1 MKKRNLLFLL
11 LGTMSL
17 GALAGCGEDD
27 YDASYRD
34 ITSGSMYGTISEFSS
49 TAVHSGDILQFKV
62 TPSED
67 FYYIDS
73 VTNNGKACKKVK
85 VNPDGS
91 EIYQATMEVGENK
104 LKATY
109 SIDESVDFV
118 DKFKLQISDEVFN
131 YVMSQQR
138 PAKGQGQKTNL
149 DFRRCGIEQARA
161 PYYWE
166 MPSDPSQQPVKKQTS
181 SDDAFVNYV
190 DGDTTHVETN
200 NLKYTVKI
208 RYLNIDTPESTSEI
222 EEWGLTASYFS
233 KYIYTGEQ
241 EYWDMIKFSFP
252 DGYES
257 QLKAGMTSIIL
268 LSKEANKHM
277 SEITVDKL
285 NIGNENKTVWASDT
299 DTNQRD
305 LAYVWY
311 ATVPNPTKADFRC
324 LNLEMVYQGFSYGVG
339 SKEDTSEFVYKY
351 FDAANLSAQANNRH
365 LNLPANAGM
374 DQNYFYYD
382 GPAKKPIADLT
393 LKALYESAP
402 TDTDIGY
409 LPESMYCNKKTLY
422 RVKGYVSAKLKT
434 AFYIQDA
441 ASYDLEG
448 VLNHTVKPYGLYVFT
463 YSETTIK
470 VGDYVSVVGAIS
482 SYGGTFQMQGISWS
496 DTPSET
502 DVRVSRII
510 STGHTIT
517 PIKLTGAQ
525 FNQLKL
531 PQVKVELTDN
541 IWFNDFQSTYG
552 GEVSS
557 IAEGGSEEINK
568 YNDAYPF
575 YNTSNAPI
583 FYGSFTAPEEAD
595 NSVALNEET
604 KGKSGGVRYDD
615 RVIRFTCDQ
624 DITVTYGVQKCHS
637 YRFFTGG
644 EYWYNEGGAEYAN
657 ENYVPANCPSDEEL
671 EEMFPGDPVAQK
683 AEKKKYKAELKT
695 FKRKYHA
702 VANTSTNP
710 EKQHGLICI
719 SAGYESTGGNRKMTA
734 KIVSG
739 SAVNIKLSE
748 VSE

>member
-1 MKKRNLLFLL
+1 MKKRNVLFLL

-17 GALAGCGEDD
+17 GALVGCGDD
-27 YDASYRD
+27 SDATYRD
-34 ITSGSMYGTISEFSS
+34 VTAGSMYGSLSEFSS
-49 TAVHSGDILQFKV
+49 ATVHSGDVLQFKV

-73 VTNNGKACKKVK
+73 VTNNDKPCRKVK

-91 EIYQATMEVGENK
+91 EVYQTTIQVGENK
-104 LKATY
+104 LKALY
-109 SIDESVDFV
+109 AVDETVDFV
-118 DKFKLQISDEVFN
+118 DKFKLQISDEVFE
-131 YVMSQQR
+131 YVMAQQR
-138 PAKGQGQKTNL
+138 PAKGQGLKTNL

-161 PYYWE
+161 PYYWDI
-166 MPSDPSQQPVKKQTS
+166 PSDPTQQPVKKKADS
-181 SDDAFVNYV
+181 NDVFVNYV

-241 EYWDMIKFSFP
+241 EYWDYIKFSFP
-252 DGYES
+252 DGYEA

-277 SEITVDKL
+277 SEITMESL
-285 NIGNENKTVWASDT
+285 NIGSTKESIYASDT
-299 DTNQRD
+299 DGNQRD

-324 LNLEMVYQGFSYGVG
+324 LNLEMVYQGFSFGVG
-339 SKEDTSEFVYKY
+339 SSEDTSEFVYKY
-351 FDAANLSAQANNRH
+351 FDAANLSAKANFRH
-365 LNLPANAGM
+365 LNLPSNAGM
-374 DQNYFYYD
+374 DKNYFYYS
-382 GPAKKPIADLT
+382 GPAAKPVADLS
-393 LKALYESAP
+393 LEELYASASSDP
-402 TDTDIGY
+402 DIGY
-409 LPESMYCNKKTLY
+409 LPESEYCNKKTLF
-422 RVKGYVSAKLKT
+422 RVTGYVSAKLKT

-441 ASYDLEG
+441 ASYDNDAVING
-448 VLNHTVKPYGLYVFT
+448 TVKPYGLYVFT

-470 VGDYVSVVGAIS
+470 VGDYVSCVGAIS

-496 DTPSET
+496 DTPSAG
-502 DVRVSRII
+502 DARVTRII
-510 STGHTIT
+510 SSNHTIV

-525 FNQLKL
+525 FNSLKL

-541 IWFNDFQSTYG
+541 IWFNDFQSTYDS
-552 GEVSS
+552 VTSS
-557 IAEGGSEEINK
+557 LAEGGSEEINK

-583 FYGSFTAPEEAD
+583 FYGSFTAPEEGD
-595 NSVALNEET
+595 NSVAINDET
-604 KGKSGGVRYDD
+604 KGSKSGVRYDD

-624 DITVTYGVQKCHS
+624 DITVTYGVDKCRS

-657 ENYVPANCPSDEEL
+657 ENYVPANCPTDAEL

-683 AEKKKYKAELKT
+683 AEKKKYQAELKT
-695 FKRKYHA
+695 FKRKYHS
-702 VANTSTNP
+702 VAKTSANP